1 MRTAMIALSC
11 LLLTL
16 SCTAQ
21 KQIQIN
27 SLHLDPD
34 HVLLVADSTLAAQT
48 LLLDKTDRFFDLV
61 TASEMSIQ
69 MKKPLAEGQTRAD
82 LLPAFQ
88 DFLRRDVESFTP
100 EESMMVAGVLQE
112 VFNACQAVT
121 RGLFPDTLILIK
133 TKAKH
138 YGRSVYYTRENT
150 IVIPI
155 DALDHYG
162 RSVYYTRENTIVIPI
177 DALDPAMKKEFT
189 STMYHELFHV
199 YSRQHP
205 EKRTLLYRLIGF
217 EHLGLEHLNM
227 PDALAA
233 RVLYNPDGVDF
244 AQKITLKTEAG
255 KTIDAIPVIYANH
268 LGFLPG
274 KRQFFGYVEF
284 NLYQIEKDAKGGWT
298 VVTQPDGF
306 SSTLNL
312 QNLPDFFRQIKDNTG
327 YIIHPD
333 EVLADNFSFL
343 IQGKSDPGITAKFS
357 DGGKKLLADME
368 AILRE

>member
-1 MRTAMIALSC
+1 MRTAMIVLSC

-21 KQIQIN
+21 KPIQIN

-34 HVLLVADSTLAAQT
+34 HVLLVADSAVAAQT
-48 LLLDKTDRFFDLV
+48 LLLDKTDHFFDLV

-69 MKKPLAEGQTRAD
+69 MKQPLAEGQTRAD

-88 DFLRRDVESFTP
+88 DYLRRDVESFTP
-100 EESMMVAGVLQE
+100 EESVMVAGVLQE

-121 RGLFPDTLILIK
+121 KGLFPDTLILIK

-155 DALDHYG
+155 DALD
-162 RSVYYTRENTIVIPI
+162 
-177 DALDPAMKKEFT
+177 PAMKKQFT

-244 AQKITLKTEAG
+244 AQKINLETETG
-255 KTIDAIPVIYANH
+255 ETIHAIPVIYANH

-368 AILRE
+368 AVLRE